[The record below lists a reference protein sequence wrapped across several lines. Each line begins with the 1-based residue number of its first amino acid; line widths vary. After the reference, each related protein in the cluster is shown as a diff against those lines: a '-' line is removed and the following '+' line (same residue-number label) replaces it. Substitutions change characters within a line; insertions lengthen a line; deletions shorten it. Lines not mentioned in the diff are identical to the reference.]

1 MFSHAFS
8 IIQSRSLVLSACI
21 TIRIHPI
28 MPPCL
33 CVLLCD
39 CSSQPFYQLA
49 IPGLFSVMK

>member
-33 CVLLCD
+33 CVCCCVIVVPNRFTSWPFRV
-39 CSSQPFYQLA
+39 CSAS
-49 IPGLFSVMK
+49 